1 MQDRTRSS
9 MYLAVGFT
17 AVGFLLIVLGW
28 NGAASL
34 DHVQGQVPYLI
45 SGGLAG
51 LGLVGLGMMLAVVQE
66 LRRTN
71 ARLTQRIDI
80 LADLVAAERT
90 TAPGP
95 SSVPVDGTAVVAGR
109 STFHRP
115 DCELAT
121 TQPQLQTMSREDASE
136 RGLTPC
142 RVCRPVV
149 DAVG

>member
-9 MYLAVGFT
+9 MYLAVAFT
-17 AVGFLLIVLGW
+17 AGGFLLIVLGW

-34 DHVQGQVPYLI
+34 DYVQGQVPYLI

-66 LRRTN
+66 MRRTN
-71 ARLTQRIDI
+71 ARLTARIDV

-95 SSVPVDGTAVVAGR
+95 SSVPTDGTAVVAGR

-121 TQPQLQTMSREDASE
+121 TQQQLQTMSREDAGE

>member
-1 MQDRTRSS
+1 VQDRTRNS
-9 MYLAVGFT
+9 MYLAVAFT
-17 AVGFLLIVLGW
+17 GVGFLLIVLGW

-51 LGLVGLGMMLAVVQE
+51 LGLVGLGMMLAIVQE
-66 LRRTN
+66 MRRTN
-71 ARLTQRIDI
+71 ARLTARIDA
-80 LADLVAAERT
+80 LADVVAAGRAT
-90 TAPGP
+90 GPAP
-95 SSVPVDGTAVVAGR
+95 SAVPLDGTGVVAGR

-115 DCELAT
+115 ECDLAT
-121 TQPQLQTMSREDASE
+121 TQQRLQSMSREDAIE

-142 RVCRPVV
+142 RVCRPVI